1 MKYMKRVYFTAAI
14 IIFVLL
20 AITQWGSLDRRY
32 ISYQIAAEGGIPNT
46 VSIIYL
52 RNRLYDTI
60 FEVMLFSVSIMGAL
74 YFLDNRNKYKLERS
88 LHLDPATAI
97 MFKGAGFLSFLF
109 GCALALAGHLSP
121 GGGFAAGVALGT
133 SMVIQTLVKDNNR
146 LNLYLSGER
155 PEKMEKRIWLLTLCI
170 AMTALC
176 GIAFREGSWGSLFS
190 GGWIPVLNILI
201 AIKVGLGTWA
211 LSLGFLD
218 HRWIF

>member
-14 IIFVLL
+14 IIFALL

-32 ISYQIAAEGGIPNT
+32 ISYQIASEGGIPNT

-52 RNRLYDTI
+52 RNRLYDTV
-60 FEVMLFSVSIMGAL
+60 FEVMLFSVSIAGAL
-74 YFLDNRNKYKLERS
+74 YFLDNRSKYKLEKS

-109 GCALALAGHLSP
+109 GCALTIAGHLSP

-133 SMVIQTLVKDNNR
+133 SMVIQTLVNDNNR
-146 LNLYLSGER
+146 LNLYLSGEI
-155 PEKMEKRIWLLTLCI
+155 PEKMEKGIWLLALLI
-170 AMTALC
+170 AMVSFF
-176 GIAFREGSWGSLFS
+176 GIVSGKGSWGSFFS
-190 GGWIPVLNILI
+190 GGWIPVLNIII

>member
-1 MKYMKRVYFTAAI
+1 MRHMKKVYFTAAI
-14 IIFVLL
+14 LIFLLL
-20 AITQWGSLDRRY
+20 ALVQWGSLDRRF
-32 ISYQIAAEGGIPNT
+32 IAYQLVSEGGIPNT
-46 VSIIYL
+46 VSVIYL
-52 RNRLYDTI
+52 RNRLYDTL
-60 FEVMLFSVSIMGAL
+60 FEVMVFSVSITGAL
-74 YFLDNRNKYKLERS
+74 YFLDNRNKYKLDRS

-133 SMVIQTLVKDNNR
+133 SMVIQTLVNDNNR
-146 LNLYLSGER
+146 LNLYLSGEI
-155 PEKMEKRIWLLTLCI
+155 PEKMEKRVWVLTLCI
-170 AMTALC
+170 AMVSFS
-176 GIAFREGSWGSLFS
+176 GIVSGGGSWGSFFS
-190 GGWIPVLNILI
+190 GDWVPVFNILI